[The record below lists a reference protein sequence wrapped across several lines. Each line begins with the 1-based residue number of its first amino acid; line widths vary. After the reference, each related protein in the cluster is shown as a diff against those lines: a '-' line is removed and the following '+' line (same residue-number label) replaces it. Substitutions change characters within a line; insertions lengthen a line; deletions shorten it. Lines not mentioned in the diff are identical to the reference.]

1 LEKKKK
7 KSNYHKTSCFEEIK
21 FITEDTKVKHT
32 NITTKLKLKLFTKVI
47 RAPSNWLGFLQTES
61 LIKREAQ
68 VKVKSGAENVL

>member
-1 LEKKKK
+1 MF
-7 KSNYHKTSCFEEIK
+7 T
-21 FITEDTKVKHT
+21 TEDTKVKHT

-47 RAPSNWLGFLQTES
+47 GAPSNWLGFLQTES